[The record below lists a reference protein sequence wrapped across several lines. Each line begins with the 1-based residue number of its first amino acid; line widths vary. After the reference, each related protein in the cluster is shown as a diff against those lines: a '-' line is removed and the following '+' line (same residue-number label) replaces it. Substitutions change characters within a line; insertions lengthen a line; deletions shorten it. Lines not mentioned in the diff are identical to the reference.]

1 MADTDEN
8 YILDA
13 WEKRICPTCGAIIAD
28 ERAYG
33 SGRIKDGRFCSLAC
47 YGKYHEAAIAKRANE
62 ALTKARRKV
71 N

>member
-33 SGRIKDGRFCSLAC
+33 SGRIKDGRFCSLAVT
-47 YGKYHEAAIAKRANE
+47 GSIMRLQSLSG
-62 ALTKARRKV
+62 LTRR
-71 N
+71 